1 MGESSGG
8 GGPDYQPGTAQG
20 RTPRSNPVRRYLA
33 ARDEARAVQ
42 EEIRRMATV
51 TKWVGGELET
61 FPDLFVFSDQPV
73 KLPFEFATSG
83 KHECSA
89 KSWPSVDAIM
99 TCLEALHRTKQQ
111 VYAAWAK
118 VPPEMR
124 VSLRGP
130 QDLYEGR

>member
-1 MGESSGG
+1 VSERGSGG
-8 GGPDYQPGTAQG
+8 LGDEAGTAQG
-20 RTPRSNPVRRYLA
+20 RAPKGDPVRRYLA

-51 TKWVGGELET
+51 TKWVGAELEA

-73 KLPFEFATSG
+73 KLPFEYPTSG
-83 KHECSA
+83 RHECSA

-99 TCLEALHRTKQQ
+99 TCLEALHRTKRQ

-124 VSLRGP
+124 VSIHGP
-130 QDLYEGR
+130 QDLYDGR